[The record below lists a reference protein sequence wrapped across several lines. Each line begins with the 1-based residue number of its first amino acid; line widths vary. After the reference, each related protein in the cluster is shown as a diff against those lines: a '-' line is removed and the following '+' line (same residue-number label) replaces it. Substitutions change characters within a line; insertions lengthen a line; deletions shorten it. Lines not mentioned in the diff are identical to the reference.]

1 MSFWEAGLANHAVWH
16 QNFDSMTRTP
26 IGGLAGG
33 VSDHQYMEMDLFRSK
48 VAIMVLRPL
57 LLGLR
62 ILSDKVP
69 FV

>member
-1 MSFWEAGLANHAVWH
+1 MDRSQL
-16 QNFDSMTRTP
+16 
-26 IGGLAGG
+26 GGLAGI
-33 VSDHQYMEMDLFRSK
+33 VSDHQYMEMDSFRSK
-48 VAIMVLRPL
+48 VAIIVVRPL